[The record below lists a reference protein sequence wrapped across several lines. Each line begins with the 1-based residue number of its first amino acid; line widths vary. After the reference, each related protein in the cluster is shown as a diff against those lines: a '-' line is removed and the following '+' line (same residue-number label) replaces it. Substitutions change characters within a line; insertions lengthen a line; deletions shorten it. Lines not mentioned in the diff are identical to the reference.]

1 MRTSANELFVGRAR
15 ELWELE
21 RALSAAQA
29 ASGATVLVSG
39 EAGIG
44 KTRLAA
50 ELAARAGAA
59 GFDVLLG
66 RSIDF
71 VGTELPY
78 LPFVEALRPLGALR
92 EARSQLRVF
101 EETLALLARRTAA
114 APVLLVLEDVH
125 WADTST
131 LDLVVYLAHNV
142 GDRRL
147 LVLATYRPDEHP
159 STGRMC
165 RLADGVRRSN
175 AALLLELGP
184 LERDDLIALVGG
196 RAPAAL
202 ASEIVARSEGN
213 PFFAEELVAA
223 AGENGRLPPGLRDLL
238 LRRVARLDER
248 TRSLLRL
255 ASAAGRD
262 VGYPLLRAT
271 AALPEPEV
279 RESLRRAVDHGVL
292 VADQSAGSFRFRH
305 ALLAEAIYA
314 TILPGEREELHARL
328 ADELARTGAASS
340 AELAPHWTAA
350 GRAAEAL
357 HTSVEAARQAAAV
370 FGLAEAH
377 GHLERALAVWDA
389 VPDAAA
395 LAGVDLTELCAW
407 AAGLA
412 SDVGAAPRA
421 VELARRSIELVGAGA
436 PHRAAFLT
444 VRLGEYLYEVGRND
458 EALAALERAVALAP
472 AEPPSPERAY
482 ALSSLAGG
490 LMVARRN
497 AESLPL
503 AEQALALARAVGAN
517 EAEVRALTVLAGD
530 LVYLG
535 RGDAGLARYREVL
548 QLAEEV
554 GDHVGLARVYI
565 NFTDAL
571 TMLGR
576 NREAAQLA
584 ETGLEVMRRHGV
596 DSTLIVANR
605 IEALLEIGDW
615 DAADRESAA
624 AVRGIT
630 ESFPDARL
638 ILRALLE
645 TGRGEFD
652 AAHAHFDAASNTT
665 RPDRGHG
672 LLDGWIA
679 ELALWERRWEDAEAA
694 VEEGL
699 AQARG
704 PGAAH
709 IRVFVS
715 ATGLRAQAE
724 LAALARARRDTDD
737 LHDRLDRARKLLA
750 TARRAAASSITPT
763 STGWL
768 AQADAEHERALGAAR
783 PELWRAASETW
794 DRLDRSP
801 LAAYCRWRQAEALVG
816 AGASRAEASA
826 PLRDAHAVATRLAAK
841 PLLAELELL
850 AQRARLELAAP
861 EAAAHVEQQRV
872 EEALGL
878 THREA
883 EVLAL
888 VARGYTNREIAGEL
902 VISVKTAS
910 VHVSHILRKLGAPSR
925 QEAAAISHR
934 FAPTIA
940 QPREFE
946 R

>member
-1 MRTSANELFVGRAR
+1 VGRAG
-15 ELWELE
+15 ELGTLE
-21 RALSAAQA
+21 RALAAARAGRGA
-29 ASGATVLVSG
+29 AILVTG
-39 EAGIG
+39 DAGIG

-50 ELAARAGAA
+50 ELIRRARDG
-59 GFDVLLG
+59 GFATLLG
-66 RSIDF
+66 RSIDL

-78 LPFVEALRPLGALR
+78 QPFVEALRPLGAVS

-101 EETLALLARRTAA
+101 EETLALLTQRAAA

-147 LVLATYRPDEHP
+147 LVLATYRPEEHP

-165 RLADGVRRSN
+165 RVADGVRRSN

-184 LERDDLIALVGG
+184 LERDDLLALVGG
-196 RAPAAL
+196 RAPAAM

-223 AGENGRLPPGLRDLL
+223 AGENGRLPAGLRDLL
-238 LRRVARLDER
+238 LQRVARLDEG
-248 TRSLLRL
+248 TRGLLRL

-279 RESLRRAVDHGVL
+279 RESLRRAVHHGIL
-292 VADQSAGSFRFRH
+292 VADQSAGRFRFRH

-328 ADELARTGAASS
+328 AGELARTGAASP
-340 AELAPHWTAA
+340 AELAPHWAAA

-395 LAGVDLTELCAW
+395 LAGIDIAELCAW

-444 VRLGEYLYEVGRND
+444 VRLGEYLYEVGRDD

-490 LMVARRN
+490 LMVARRH
-497 AESLPL
+497 AKSLPL

-517 EAEVRALTVLAGD
+517 EAEVRALTVLAAD
-530 LVYLG
+530 FVYLG

-554 GDHVGLARVYI
+554 GDLVGLARVYV

-571 TMLGR
+571 TTLGR

-605 IEALLEIGDW
+605 IEALLQIGDW
-615 DAADRESAA
+615 DAADTESAA

-638 ILRALLE
+638 ILRALL
-645 TGRGEFD
+645 
-652 AAHAHFDAASNTT
+652 
-665 RPDRGHG
+665 
-672 LLDGWIA
+672 
-679 ELALWERRWEDAEAA
+679 
-694 VEEGL
+694 
-699 AQARG
+699 
-704 PGAAH
+704 
-709 IRVFVS
+709 
-715 ATGLRAQAE
+715 
-724 LAALARARRDTDD
+724 
-737 LHDRLDRARKLLA
+737 
-750 TARRAAASSITPT
+750 
-763 STGWL
+763 
-768 AQADAEHERALGAAR
+768 
-783 PELWRAASETW
+783 
-794 DRLDRSP
+794 
-801 LAAYCRWRQAEALVG
+801 
-816 AGASRAEASA
+816 
-826 PLRDAHAVATRLAAK
+826 
-841 PLLAELELL
+841 
-850 AQRARLELAAP
+850 
-861 EAAAHVEQQRV
+861 
-872 EEALGL
+872 
-878 THREA
+878 
-883 EVLAL
+883 
-888 VARGYTNREIAGEL
+888 
-902 VISVKTAS
+902 
-910 VHVSHILRKLGAPSR
+910 
-925 QEAAAISHR
+925 
-934 FAPTIA
+934 
-940 QPREFE
+940 
-946 R
+946 

>member
-1 MRTSANELFVGRAR
+1 
-15 ELWELE
+15 
-21 RALSAAQA
+21 
-29 ASGATVLVSG
+29 
-39 EAGIG
+39 
-44 KTRLAA
+44 
-50 ELAARAGAA
+50 
-59 GFDVLLG
+59 
-66 RSIDF
+66 
-71 VGTELPY
+71 
-78 LPFVEALRPLGALR
+78 
-92 EARSQLRVF
+92 
-101 EETLALLARRTAA
+101 
-114 APVLLVLEDVH
+114 
-125 WADTST
+125 
-131 LDLVVYLAHNV
+131 
-142 GDRRL
+142 
-147 LVLATYRPDEHP
+147 
-159 STGRMC
+159 
-165 RLADGVRRSN
+165 
-175 AALLLELGP
+175 
-184 LERDDLIALVGG
+184 
-196 RAPAAL
+196 
-202 ASEIVARSEGN
+202 
-213 PFFAEELVAA
+213 
-223 AGENGRLPPGLRDLL
+223 
-238 LRRVARLDER
+238 
-248 TRSLLRL
+248 
-255 ASAAGRD
+255 
-262 VGYPLLRAT
+262 
-271 AALPEPEV
+271 
-279 RESLRRAVDHGVL
+279 RRAVDHGVL

-328 ADELARTGAASS
+328 ADELARTGAASP
-340 AELAPHWTAA
+340 AELAPHWAAA

-357 HTSVEAARQAAAV
+357 QTSVEAARQAAAV

-377 GHLERALAVWDA
+377 GHLERALAVWDT
-389 VPDAAA
+389 VPDATA
-395 LAGVDLTELCAW
+395 LAGVDLAELCAW
-407 AAGLA
+407 AAAVA
-412 SDVGAAPRA
+412 SDIGAAPRA
-421 VELARRSIELVGAGA
+421 VELARRSIDLVGAGA

-444 VRLGEYLYEVGRND
+444 VRLGEYLYEVGRDD

-497 AESLPL
+497 AKSLPL

-517 EAEVRALTVLAGD
+517 EAEVRALTVLAAD

-535 RGDAGLARYREVL
+535 RGDAGLAHYREAL

-554 GDHVGLARVYI
+554 GDLVGLARVYI

-596 DSTLIVANR
+596 DSTLIAANR
-605 IEALLEIGDW
+605 IEALLQIGDW

-624 AVRGIT
+624 AVRGIS
-630 ESFPDARL
+630 ESFPDALL

-652 AAHAHFDAASNTT
+652 AAHVHFDAASETT

-679 ELALWERRWEDAEAA
+679 ELALWERRWEDAAA
-694 VEEGL
+694 SVTEGL
-699 AQARG
+699 GQASG
-704 PGAAH
+704 SGAAH

-737 LHDRLDRARKLLA
+737 LHGRLDRARKLLA

-768 AQADAEHERALGAAR
+768 AQANAEHARALGAPR

-826 PLRDAHAVATRLAAK
+826 PLRDAHAVTTRLAAK

-850 AQRARLELAAP
+850 AQRARLELAVP
-861 EAAAHVEQQRV
+861 EAASHVEQQRV

-878 THREA
+878 TRREA

-910 VHVSHILRKLGAPSR
+910 VHVSNILRKLGAPSR

-934 FAPTIA
+934 FAPTK
-940 QPREFE
+940 
-946 R
+946 